1 MTIPDNGQVSRGADP
16 FSSGPRSG
24 QIFRFFT
31 DVDTDGKTRHLVEVL
46 QAGDKL
52 SAPVRI
58 VTPEWLAENHHAAM
72 AYEQWTAGRSIEN
85 GTPLDAWAGADR
97 ATCSSCAV
105 LNIYTVEQLAALDD
119 ERALRLG
126 MGGRG
131 LVAKAKTYL
140 ESRADAQAA
149 ERIHAERT
157 AQAGAI
163 ANLQAVTEQQ
173 SKVIAEL
180 LAEREASRADKA
192 PTPASDVTPEPVA
205 PPSPAPAPVKRPPQ
219 PPRPAA

>member
-16 FSSGPRSG
+16 FSSGARSG

-31 DVDTDGKTRHLVEVL
+31 DVDPSGKTHDLVEML

-72 AYEQWTAGRSIEN
+72 AFEQWTAGRSTDN

-97 ATCSSCAV
+97 AVCSSCAM
-105 LNIYTVEQLAALDD
+105 LNIFTVEQLAALDD

-131 LVAKAKTYL
+131 LVAKAKAYL
-140 ESRADAQAA
+140 ESRADALAA
-149 ERIHAERT
+149 ERIQAERT

-163 ANLQAVTEQQ
+163 ANLQAMLEQQ
-173 SKVIAEL
+173 SKQIAAL
-180 LAEREASRADKA
+180 LAEREAGRADA
-192 PTPASDVTPEPVA
+192 PAPPSGADVTSEPVA
-205 PPSPAPAPVKRPPQ
+205 APSPAPVKRPP
-219 PPRPAA
+219 PPRPAT